1 MSYNSANR
9 DEIIRCTNICVELL
23 VHKKSGIFLICK
35 ELKFKE
41 RLMNLFTRRI
51 VCLYLG
57 HFSLI
62 KIKLT
67 LCKEKRDQLKYL

>member
-1 MSYNSANR
+1 
-9 DEIIRCTNICVELL
+9 
-23 VHKKSGIFLICK
+23 
-35 ELKFKE
+35 
-41 RLMNLFTRRI
+41 MNLFTRRI